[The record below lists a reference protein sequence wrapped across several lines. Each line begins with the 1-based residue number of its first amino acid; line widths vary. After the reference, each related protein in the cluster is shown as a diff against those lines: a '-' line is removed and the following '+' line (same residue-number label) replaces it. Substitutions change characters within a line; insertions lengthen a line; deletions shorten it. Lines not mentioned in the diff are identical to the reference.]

1 MAKKRIKG
9 SKLKQEYNKQRRR
22 IKKYIQEKELIGFY
36 IPDDI
41 LPKIPKKITKSSI
54 ARLKKI
60 TSDYILRKSTAYDP
74 LSGEEIS
81 AWKRRNID
89 RKIRI
94 EATKERKKRKKDE
107 AIAPLK
113 WSEYIL
119 QNYIHI
125 ISNHA
130 KILAPLVMPWIN
142 GMIAT
147 YGKDRT
153 AKMIAK
159 GYENG
164 QIIDYELAYS
174 EQKIMQHIA
183 DMQNYMEDILNDESL
198 DAEQIDYLRS
208 VTPTREA
215 LGDRLEEYLGWID

>member
-1 MAKKRIKG
+1 MANKRIKG

-22 IKKYIQEKELIGFY
+22 IKKYIQEKELIGYY

-41 LPKIPKKITKSSI
+41 LPAIPKKITKNSI
-54 ARLKKI
+54 TRLKKI
-60 TSDYILRKSTAYDP
+60 TSDVILRKSTAYDP
-74 LSGEEIS
+74 LTGEEIN

-164 QIIDYELAYS
+164 QVIDYELAYS

-215 LGDRLEEYLGWID
+215 LGERLEEYLGWID

>member
-22 IKKYIQEKELIGFY
+22 IKRYIQEKELIGYY

-41 LPKIPKKITKSSI
+41 LPKMPKKVTKKSI
-54 ARLKKI
+54 ERLKKI
-60 TSDYILRKSTAYDP
+60 TSDVILRKSTAYDP
-74 LSGEEIS
+74 LTGEEIS

-89 RKIRI
+89 RKIRL
-94 EATKERKKRKKDE
+94 EATKERKRKKKGE
-107 AIAPLK
+107 TIAPLK

-119 QNYIHI
+119 QNYINI

-142 GMIAT
+142 GMIET

-164 QIIDYELAYS
+164 QVIDYELAYS

-183 DMQNYMEDILNDESL
+183 DMQKYMEDILNDESL

-215 LGDRLEEYLGWID
+215 LGERLEEYLGWFD

>member
-125 ISNHA
+125 ISNHT

-215 LGDRLEEYLGWID
+215 LGERLEEYLGWID

>member
-1 MAKKRIKG
+1 MAKKRIKE

-22 IKKYIQEKELIGFY
+22 IKKYIQEKELIGYY

-41 LPKIPKKITKSSI
+41 LPAIPKKITKNSI
-54 ARLKKI
+54 TRLKKI

-74 LSGEEIS
+74 LSGEEIK

-89 RKIRI
+89 KKIRT

-119 QNYIHI
+119 QNYIDI
-125 ISNHA
+125 ISNHT

-164 QIIDYELAYS
+164 QVIDYELAYS

-215 LGDRLEEYLGWID
+215 LGERLEEYLGWID

>member
-22 IKKYIQEKELIGFY
+22 IKKYIQEKELIGYY

-41 LPKIPKKITKSSI
+41 LPAIPKKITKNSI
-54 ARLKKI
+54 TRLKKI

-74 LSGEEIS
+74 LSGEEIN

-119 QNYIHI
+119 QNYIDI
-125 ISNHA
+125 ISNHT

-164 QIIDYELAYS
+164 QVIDYELAYS

-215 LGDRLEEYLGWID
+215 LGERLEEYLGWID

>member
-1 MAKKRIKG
+1 MKKKRNKG

-22 IKKYIQEKELIGFY
+22 IKKYIQEKELIGYY

-41 LPKIPKKITKSSI
+41 LPKIPKKVTKNSI

-60 TSDYILRKSTAYDP
+60 TSDVILRKSTAYDP
-74 LSGEEIS
+74 LTGEEIS

-89 RKIRI
+89 RKIRT
-94 EATKERKKRKKDE
+94 EATKKNKSVKKDE
-107 AIAPLK
+107 AIAPLD
-113 WSEYIL
+113 WSGYIL
-119 QNYIHI
+119 QNYIAL
-125 ISNHA
+125 ISNHT
-130 KILAPLVMPWIN
+130 KILAPLIIPWIN

-164 QIIDYELAYS
+164 QVIDYELAYS

-183 DMQNYMEDILNDESL
+183 DMQTYMEDILNDESL

-215 LGDRLEEYLGWID
+215 LGERLEEYLGWID

>member
-22 IKKYIQEKELIGFY
+22 IKKYIQEKELIGYY

-41 LPKIPKKITKSSI
+41 LPAIPKKITKNSI
-54 ARLKKI
+54 TRLKKI

-74 LSGEEIS
+74 LSGEEIN

-119 QNYIHI
+119 QNYIDI
-125 ISNHA
+125 ISNHT

-164 QIIDYELAYS
+164 QVIDYELAYS

-183 DMQNYMEDILNDESL
+183 DMQNYMEDILNDEFL

-215 LGDRLEEYLGWID
+215 LGERLEEYLGWID

>member
-94 EATKERKKRKKDE
+94 EATKERKKDE

-215 LGDRLEEYLGWID
+215 LGERLEEYLGWID

>member
-22 IKKYIQEKELIGFY
+22 IKKYIQEKELIGYY

-164 QIIDYELAYS
+164 QVIDYEVAYS

-183 DMQNYMEDILNDESL
+183 DMQTYMEDILNDESL
-198 DAEQIDYLRS
+198 DAEQLDYLRS

-215 LGDRLEEYLGWID
+215 LGERLEEYLGWID

>member
-215 LGDRLEEYLGWID
+215 LGERLEEYLGWID